1 MRYLPNGKQM
11 SEADAHTIHEIGIP
25 SLVLMERAAL
35 QIVETMHK
43 KNISTEKSLIV
54 CGSGNNGGDGF
65 AVARLL
71 TEQGKHA
78 DVLFAGKEASLSE
91 ECRCQKQIV
100 ENMGISV
107 FTEFPD
113 EEYTVIIDAVFGV
126 GLCRE
131 ITGHYKDVIDW
142 MNLQD
147 AEKVAVDI
155 PSGICAATGKILGTA
170 FRADL
175 TVCMACVKLG
185 CELFP
190 GKSYARESIPVA
202 IGIDPKYFS
211 NRLDVCYTFDKNDLG
226 KLLPS
231 RMMNSHKGSYGK
243 VLMITGSP
251 GMAGAAFLS
260 ACAAY
265 TVGAGLVQIYTA
277 SENRLALQELLPE
290 AIISCYDS
298 YDDSQLSHL
307 LDWAD
312 VVCIGCGLGMGQI
325 SEKILKNVLKNV
337 SCPCVI
343 DADGLN
349 LLSRNI
355 ELLNQCCAPVI
366 LTPHMKEMSRL
377 TGYSVQEL
385 KDNRRELLRKY
396 TEKVHAVCVLKDSR
410 TLVKAPEGRLMINT
424 TGNAAM
430 AKAGSGDV
438 LAGMITGFMAQHMR
452 PDDAAVLGV
461 YLHGLCG
468 DHARKE
474 LGSYSVLAGDLLKM
488 LGRTL
493 KELEDMTE

>member
-43 KNISTEKSLIV
+43 KNISTEKNLIV

-190 GKSYARESIPVA
+190 GKSYAGESIPVA

-211 NRLDVCYTFDKNDLG
+211 NHLDVCYTFDKNDLG

-277 SENRLALQELLPE
+277 SENRLALQALLP
-290 AIISCYDS
+290 
-298 YDDSQLSHL
+298 
-307 LDWAD
+307 
-312 VVCIGCGLGMGQI
+312 
-325 SEKILKNVLKNV
+325 
-337 SCPCVI
+337 
-343 DADGLN
+343 
-349 LLSRNI
+349 
-355 ELLNQCCAPVI
+355 
-366 LTPHMKEMSRL
+366 
-377 TGYSVQEL
+377 
-385 KDNRRELLRKY
+385 
-396 TEKVHAVCVLKDSR
+396 
-410 TLVKAPEGRLMINT
+410 
-424 TGNAAM
+424 
-430 AKAGSGDV
+430 
-438 LAGMITGFMAQHMR
+438 
-452 PDDAAVLGV
+452 
-461 YLHGLCG
+461 
-468 DHARKE
+468 
-474 LGSYSVLAGDLLKM
+474 
-488 LGRTL
+488 
-493 KELEDMTE
+493 